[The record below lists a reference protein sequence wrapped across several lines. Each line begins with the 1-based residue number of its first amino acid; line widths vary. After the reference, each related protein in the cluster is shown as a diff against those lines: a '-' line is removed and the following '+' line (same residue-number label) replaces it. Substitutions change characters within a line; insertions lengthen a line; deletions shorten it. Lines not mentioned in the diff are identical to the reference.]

1 MNSFVGKIC
10 PYCKGTFTEDD
21 DIVVCSDCEMPHH
34 KDCWISNKGCTT
46 FGCSGT
52 IQGIDIEVDYGISS
66 APKYEQRN
74 DGVYGNAPV
83 TPAFCSSC
91 GNPLNAG
98 SGFCGKCGAPVAV
111 AQNNI
116 NGYGQAIN
124 NFTAKVSS
132 EFKSVMQEFATS
144 EVLDQEMPEYI
155 GTKAEYYMSQFGQL
169 KMNKKYSSWNWAAFL
184 ISPFWCMYR
193 KMYVQGGV
201 ILGISFL
208 LAVIGGAFSTIISW
222 AMWAVIGIFAN
233 YFYMYDIEKRI
244 RNGKMLQG
252 PAKYNYIQKYGDV
265 NATVPS
271 VAAVIYVLVCV
282 ILFL

>member
-1 MNSFVGKIC
+1 M
-10 PYCKGTFTEDD
+10 
-21 DIVVCSDCEMPHH
+21 
-34 KDCWISNKGCTT
+34 
-46 FGCSGT
+46 
-52 IQGIDIEVDYGISS
+52 
-66 APKYEQRN
+66 
-74 DGVYGNAPV
+74 
-83 TPAFCSSC
+83 
-91 GNPLNAG
+91 
-98 SGFCGKCGAPVAV
+98 

-144 EVLDQEMPEYI
+144 DVLDQEMPEYI

>member
-1 MNSFVGKIC
+1 MNNFVGKIC

-74 DGVYGNAPV
+74 DGVYGNADV

-91 GNPLNAG
+91 GSPLNAG

-111 AQNNI
+111 AQRTSNN
-116 NGYGQAIN
+116 YSKAVSD
-124 NFTAKVSS
+124 FTSKVSS
-132 EFKSVMQEFATS
+132 EFKTVMKKYDTS
-144 EVLDQEMPEYI
+144 DILDQEMPEYI

-169 KMNKKYSSWNWAAFL
+169 KMNKKYNSWNWSAFL

-201 ILGISFL
+201 ILAISFL

-222 AMWAVIGIFAN
+222 GMWAVIGIFAN
-233 YFYMYDIEKRI
+233 YFYMYDLEKRI

-271 VAAVIYVLVCV
+271 VAAVIYVLVCA
-282 ILFL
+282 ILFF